1 MAKQTKTRAQIQ
13 EFKKTIS
20 QLYPNAIVNIKGK
33 DTILMELRP
42 GTDLKIFDD
51 GTTVITRSYTSTKPE
66 LRRKSSM
73 EDSFYEYYDQG
84 YRPIRTPANI
94 WLANRE
100 NIRKSEKIR
109 ENQMSSIF
117 PEFTE
122 VKRRPAARKPAPSR
136 EVPYTEREI
145 NNAPMEANLNTMQPM
160 PMQQQQRYDPNFY
173 DKVLIKEI
181 AQRKRGIRNSPQLSW
196 PETPASITG
205 EMKRDINAV
214 DQFTNSIFALPTDKK
229 AQTPAQKTN
238 EKIKEL
244 KDTEK
249 ARKRYMKEQEK
260 IIKARAGN

>member
-1 MAKQTKTRAQIQ
+1 
-13 EFKKTIS
+13 
-20 QLYPNAIVNIKGK
+20 
-33 DTILMELRP
+33 
-42 GTDLKIFDD
+42 
-51 GTTVITRSYTSTKPE
+51 
-66 LRRKSSM
+66 
-73 EDSFYEYYDQG
+73 
-84 YRPIRTPANI
+84 
-94 WLANRE
+94 
-100 NIRKSEKIR
+100 
-109 ENQMSSIF
+109 
-117 PEFTE
+117 
-122 VKRRPAARKPAPSR
+122 
-136 EVPYTEREI
+136 
-145 NNAPMEANLNTMQPM
+145 M